1 MSLLE
6 QTPIAVCIQQENC
19 KILQLNRSHGRF
31 TVQNFAHELTAQLTT
46 QRFKRC
52 GLISALDYQAVH
64 YQQLSNESSTVSVE
78 ESILQ
83 QLPSTMDNEAG
94 FSYDFI
100 QHDSGQIEAA
110 VSSEK
115 ALHKL
120 MSELAPLNM
129 PVKVIEPIYHSI
141 IRATNAIL
149 PYLWPKGSYFE
160 SNMKWVIA
168 ELRQDIST
176 LIYCKNGHFQRFERI
191 ATAEIPNRLVA
202 MDNHWL
208 LSFGDKVAQSSL
220 SHACDALSYTRH
232 IVLSTTPLLQDV
244 PAPTAAAIENEI
256 ALVGLALRGFSQ
268 WRH

>member
-6 QTPIAVCIQQENC
+6 QTPVAVCIQQENC
-19 KILQLNRSHGRF
+19 KILQLNRSQGRF

-46 QRFKRC
+46 QRFKRS

-64 YQQLSNESSTVSVE
+64 YQQLPNQPVADGVE

-83 QLPSTMDNEAG
+83 QLPSALDNESA
-94 FSYDFI
+94 FSYDYI
-100 QHDSGQIEAA
+100 QHNNGQIEAA

-141 IRATNAIL
+141 IRATNAVL
-149 PYLWPKGSYFE
+149 PHLWPKGSHFE

>member
-110 VSSEK
+110 ISSER
-115 ALHKL
+115 ALQQL
-120 MSELAPLNM
+120 ISDLAPLNI

-141 IRATNAIL
+141 IRATNTLI
-149 PYLWPKGSYFE
+149 PYLWPEGARFS
-160 SNMKWVIA
+160 SNMKWIIA
-168 ELRQDIST
+168 ELRQKVST
-176 LIYCKNGHFQRFERI
+176 LIYCESGRFQRFEKL
-191 ATAEIPNRLVA
+191 ATAELLQRVSD
-202 MDNHWL
+202 MDDYWL
-208 LSFGDKVAQSSL
+208 FSFGDKVAQSALRTTCESQ
-220 SHACDALSYTRH
+220 SFSKHIALSTA
-232 IVLSTTPLLQDV
+232 PLFADE
-244 PAPTAAAIENEI
+244 PAPTVSALDNEI

-268 WRH
+268 WHR